1 MSVNL
6 IQDASVTT
14 GSIDIKFAVTIDI
27 DTLINSNFTL
37 LLDGATPSPVS
48 SPFETISVA
57 RDYDSI
63 SRIIRLY
70 LISALTP
77 ETDYILR
84 ISNLKTPFNETLTT
98 SSFYFTTG
106 EDTTIDIT
114 DQVPETP
121 EVIVEDNSIR
131 SITAVDLTSTL
142 VSPNATELQI
152 MSIDPDSDTAYFLDS
167 SYNEGRIE
175 IVFNT
180 ILAANFVSTD
190 YFKVQRKPVG
200 RGMSRWEDLSVIVT
214 SDSTSGI
221 VIIYLP
227 STDATPVYGEP
238 DVTYWEAGYK
248 YRLRISGSIG
258 SATDTLFIPYT

>member
-84 ISNLKTPFNETLTT
+84 ISNLKTPFNKNMQKYGLTLDDIRRHTT
-98 SSFYFTTG
+98 SAQKTQTKEAIS
-106 EDTTIDIT
+106 DL
-114 DQVPETP
+114 PE
-121 EVIVEDNSIR
+121 R
-131 SITAVDLTSTL
+131 
-142 VSPNATELQI
+142 
-152 MSIDPDSDTAYFLDS
+152 DS
-167 SYNEGRIE
+167 
-175 IVFNT
+175 
-180 ILAANFVSTD
+180 LAPFFMTD
-190 YFKVQRKPVG
+190 YNAEQSKWNSLSPHFKER
-200 RGMSRWEDLSVIVT
+200 
-214 SDSTSGI
+214 
-221 VIIYLP
+221 
-227 STDATPVYGEP
+227 
-238 DVTYWEAGYK
+238 
-248 YRLRISGSIG
+248 
-258 SATDTLFIPYT
+258 

>member
-1 MSVNL
+1 MPLNI
-6 IQDASVTT
+6 IQNVTVTT
-14 GSIDIKFAVTIDI
+14 ASIAVKFSITVDI
-27 DTLINSNFTL
+27 DTLINDNFTL
-37 LLDGATPSPVS
+37 VLDGATPSPVS
-48 SPFETISVA
+48 DPFETISIL

-63 SRIIRLY
+63 SRILTLY
-70 LISALTP
+70 LKSELSP
-77 ETDYILR
+77 VTDYELT
-84 ISNLKTPFNETLTT
+84 ISGLKTPFQEVIATAVY
-98 SSFYFTTG
+98 SFTTC
-106 EDTTIDIT
+106 EDTTVNPA
-114 DQVPETP
+114 DQIPEAP
-121 EVIVEDNSIR
+121 EVVIEDSSIR
-131 SITAVDLTSTL
+131 DIGAVDLLTAVT
-142 VSPNATELQI
+142 VSDATELQV
-152 MSIDPDSDTAYFLDS
+152 MSIDPDSESAYFLDP

-200 RGMSRWEDLSVIVT
+200 RGMSRWEDVSVIVT

-238 DVTYWEAGYK
+238 DMTYWEAGYK